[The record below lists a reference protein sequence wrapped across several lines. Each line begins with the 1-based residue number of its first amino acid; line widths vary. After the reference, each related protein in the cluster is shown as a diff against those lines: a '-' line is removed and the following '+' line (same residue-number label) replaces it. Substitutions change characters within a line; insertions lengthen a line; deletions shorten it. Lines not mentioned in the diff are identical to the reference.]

1 MAADLTH
8 FLLPSS
14 RLPKDVTFIASG
26 NEVGAHKSLLAAAH
40 PAFDEMFFGT
50 DEGAKVNRVKVE
62 GEVGENTF
70 TLFLRHMYGRK
81 MEVAAITEFLTL
93 VELHSITCQFE
104 QVELGKE
111 VKERL
116 RNLLSTEK
124 RRPCTLIEVSVLL
137 AKHKVEELLPLVD
150 KKVKEALVGEEDLA
164 GLLVMVNDGGPQ
176 AEMAEGMVARYVSK
190 HCPSTQQLAAF
201 VSKEKLPAGVLARI
215 LDDINDLGESAGT
228 EVEVTEGEDFQ
239 MEVKEATTSNG
250 MIKIYNAEAVDQDE
264 IKQEKE
270 IQDEKDIIERF
281 LEFTNFPEELRAKM
295 VEAFFEQAI

>member
-1 MAADLTH
+1 
-8 FLLPSS
+8 
-14 RLPKDVTFIASG
+14 
-26 NEVGAHKSLLAAAH
+26 
-40 PAFDEMFFGT
+40 
-50 DEGAKVNRVKVE
+50 
-62 GEVGENTF
+62 
-70 TLFLRHMYGRK
+70 MYGRK

-176 AEMAEGMVARYVSK
+176 AEVRCLLKILLFWIGRYFLSW
-190 HCPSTQQLAAF
+190 HC
-201 VSKEKLPAGVLARI
+201 
-215 LDDINDLGESAGT
+215 
-228 EVEVTEGEDFQ
+228 
-239 MEVKEATTSNG
+239 
-250 MIKIYNAEAVDQDE
+250 
-264 IKQEKE
+264 
-270 IQDEKDIIERF
+270 
-281 LEFTNFPEELRAKM
+281 
-295 VEAFFEQAI
+295 

>member
-1 MAADLTH
+1 M
-8 FLLPSS
+8 
-14 RLPKDVTFIASG
+14 
-26 NEVGAHKSLLAAAH
+26 
-40 PAFDEMFFGT
+40 
-50 DEGAKVNRVKVE
+50 
-62 GEVGENTF
+62 GENTF

-164 GLLVMVNDGGPQ
+164 GLLVMVNDGGPP
-176 AEMAEGMVARYVSK
+176 AKVRCLLKIHLFWVGRYSLSW
-190 HCPSTQQLAAF
+190 H
-201 VSKEKLPAGVLARI
+201 G
-215 LDDINDLGESAGT
+215 
-228 EVEVTEGEDFQ
+228 
-239 MEVKEATTSNG
+239 
-250 MIKIYNAEAVDQDE
+250 
-264 IKQEKE
+264 
-270 IQDEKDIIERF
+270 
-281 LEFTNFPEELRAKM
+281 
-295 VEAFFEQAI
+295 